1 MTKKYLFLLL
11 TFSVY
16 FISAQTVF
24 GVKGGYNLSTFSA
37 GNISYKEKS
46 YFYIGAL
53 AEHYLQSK
61 ISIQGEIIYT
71 ELGGHETLSGV
82 DFTHNGIVEFGP
94 KKMDYKFP
102 QIQIPVSVKYYLI
115 QPFSVSAGINFGF
128 NLSPEVQFTPE
139 DLLSKNGKVENIST
153 LNLFPFLGAE
163 YQLKN
168 RLFLDTRYHFNFFKI
183 NNAGIMDMKIGFF
196 QIGLGYRFKS

>member
-82 DFTHNGIVEFGP
+82 DFTHNGIVEFGR
-94 KKMDYKFP
+94 KKWIINSRKF
-102 QIQIPVSVKYYLI
+102 
-115 QPFSVSAGINFGF
+115 
-128 NLSPEVQFTPE
+128 
-139 DLLSKNGKVENIST
+139 
-153 LNLFPFLGAE
+153 
-163 YQLKN
+163 
-168 RLFLDTRYHFNFFKI
+168 
-183 NNAGIMDMKIGFF
+183 
-196 QIGLGYRFKS
+196 RFRFR